1 MNKTKILA
9 ITYVVL
15 ITLIIIFPPVQIVAG
30 SRGTYGRGF
39 SALWMMPSNLS
50 INIPFLLIELFAVTA
65 ICAVIY
71 FVFKKTPP
79 IMRLKIKV
87 RKQINRKQ
95 LRNNRRNTKIINW

>member
-39 SALWMMPSNLS
+39 SAL
-50 INIPFLLIELFAVTA
+50 
-65 ICAVIY
+65 
-71 FVFKKTPP
+71 
-79 IMRLKIKV
+79 
-87 RKQINRKQ
+87 
-95 LRNNRRNTKIINW
+95 